1 MIGANADAPTKDSTE
16 GRSDW
21 KAIVARYQGSDL
33 RRAIMQMAN
42 TLVPLAAVM
51 YVMYLSLGWSYWIT
65 LLLVLPAAGLLI
77 RTFIIMH
84 DCAHGSFF
92 RSKRANTIVGWITGV
107 LTVTPFA
114 QWRHSH
120 ALHHASSGDLERRGN
135 GDVDT
140 LTVREY
146 AKLSRW
152 GRLKYRIVRNPV
164 ILFGIGPI
172 HFMIA
177 NRIPPKG
184 SPFTD
189 KAVRGVWTTNLALAA
204 VVVGVSAWLGWHVLL
219 LTYLP
224 AMYVAAAGGIWLFYV
239 QHQFEDT
246 YWKDH
251 GEWDYATAAIRGAS
265 YFRLPKV
272 LDWFTGSIGLHHVHH
287 LGPRIPNY
295 RLQQAH
301 DDNPMFHDVTTL
313 TIGSSLRTL
322 RLALWDEDGEELVSF
337 GEAKRRL
344 QRHDDRITA
353 RASTN

>member
-1 MIGANADAPTKDSTE
+1 METTTDAPAEAKQD
-16 GRSDW
+16 GRADW

-33 RRAIMQMAN
+33 RRAIFQMVN
-42 TLVPLAAVM
+42 TLVPLAAIM

-65 LLLVLPAAGLLI
+65 ALLVLPAAGLLV

-140 LTVREY
+140 LTMREY
-146 AKLSRW
+146 EKLSRW
-152 GRLKYRIVRNPV
+152 GRLKYRTVRNPF

-184 SPFTD
+184 PLSD
-189 KAVRGVWTTNLALAA
+189 KSVRGVWTTNLAL
-204 VVVGVSAWLGWHVLL
+204 VVLIVGVSAWLGWRVLL

-251 GEWDYATAAIRGAS
+251 GEWDYATAAIQGAS

-301 DDNPMFHDVTTL
+301 DDNPMFHEVTTL
-313 TIGSSLRTL
+313 TIGTSLRTL
-322 RLALWDEDGEELVSF
+322 RLALWDEEREELVSF
-337 GEAKRRL
+337 REAKRRGA
-344 QRHDDRITA
+344 TSA
-353 RASTN
+353 VA

>member
-1 MIGANADAPTKDSTE
+1 MMMGATTDAPADASPN
-16 GRSDW
+16 GRADW
-21 KAIVARYQGSDL
+21 KTIVARYQGSDG
-33 RRAIMQMAN
+33 RRAIMQMVN

-65 LLLVLPAAGLLI
+65 ALLVLPAAGLLV

-114 QWRHSH
+114 QWRHAH

-146 AKLSRW
+146 ASRSRW
-152 GRLKYRIVRNPV
+152 GRFKYRIVRNPF

-172 HFMIA
+172 HFMIT

-189 KAVRGVWTTNLALAA
+189 KTVRGVWTTNLALAA
-204 VVVGVSAWLGWHVLL
+204 LVVGISAWLGWHVLL

-224 AMYVAAAGGIWLFYV
+224 AMYVAAAAGIWLFYV

-251 GEWDYATAAIRGAS
+251 SEWDYATAAIRGAS

-272 LDWFTGSIGLHHVHH
+272 LDWFTGSIGFHHVHH

-295 RLQQAH
+295 RLRQAH
-301 DDNPMFHDVTTL
+301 RDNPMFHEVTTL
-313 TIGSSLRTL
+313 TIASSVRTL
-322 RLALWDEDGEELVSF
+322 RLALWDEEREELVSF
-337 GEAKRRL
+337 REAKRR
-344 QRHDDRITA
+344 RGE
-353 RASTN
+353 RATSAVA